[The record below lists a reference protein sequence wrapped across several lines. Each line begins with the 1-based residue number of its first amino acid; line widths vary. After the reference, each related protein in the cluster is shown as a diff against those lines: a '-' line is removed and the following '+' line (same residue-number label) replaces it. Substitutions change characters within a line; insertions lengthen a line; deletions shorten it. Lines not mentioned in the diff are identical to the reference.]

1 MGEPRTIDNPPAEDT
16 ALGILGLQAKE
27 QRERQGELDEA
38 MLFYSALA
46 IIQMLIYWDRHKDYV
61 EKRDCAIGEEF
72 VPEDKGLIGFLAQL
86 ESYRD
91 EDWKTLGEKA
101 SIKDKIKFDE
111 WKPKYC
117 ENATLYQSRSNHDS
131 QMIDRFEQM
140 FSETAIDG
148 VPEGWSIHDG
158 SLAFGL
164 GASFSGPLYNIAQI
178 EMFERFKADA
188 IAIVQQAQMSM
199 KAIYNASAIMK
210 YYEQV
215 IGIYEGFATMYMQGF
230 NSAGAML
237 GTSLGKLFSA
247 APGSGSS
254 TTFNSSS
261 VSGSSSS
268 VHPVGMIGGVI

>member
-27 QRERQGELDEA
+27 QRERQAELDLA
-38 MLFYSALA
+38 MLVYAGLA
-46 IIQMLIYWDRHKDYV
+46 ILQMIYYWDKVDDYV
-61 EKRDCAIGEEF
+61 KKRDCAIGEF
-72 VPEDKGLIGFLAQL
+72 VKTNEGMLGFLAEL
-86 ESYRD
+86 EDYRD
-91 EDWKTLGEKA
+91 KDWKTLDEKA
-101 SIKDKIKFDE
+101 SIKDKIKFDK
-111 WKPKYC
+111 WKPKFC

-148 VPEGWSIHDG
+148 IPEGWSIHDG

-178 EMFERFKADA
+178 EMYETFKANA

-199 KAIYNASAIMK
+199 KAIYNISSIMK
-210 YYEQV
+210 YYEQA
-215 IGIYEGFATMYMQGF
+215 IGIYEGFASMYMQGF

-247 APGSGSS
+247 APGSGSP

-268 VHPVGMIGGVI
+268 VHPAGMIGGVR